1 MSSIGKKK
9 VFVGSNASLKKF
21 RNFMVVSGIFNT
33 FKISCNIPIKV
44 INKNQ
49 LVGFYPLINPKK
61 NKELKSLWGSFR
73 TAFFTLSYGASNK
86 FHFLLKLVGVGYKM
100 SKKNEKI
107 ILRLGLSH
115 QVFLKLPF
123 KDFSVKKVQKRPLMF
138 LFSSSDY
145 DLIKSVMFFLK
156 SFKRVEPYKGK
167 GFSFDKELIRLK
179 EGKKLK
185 N

>member
-1 MSSIGKKK
+1 MSLIGQKK
-9 VFVGSNASLKKF
+9 VFVGSDTSLKKF
-21 RNFMVVSGIFNT
+21 KNFMIISSTFNE
-33 FKISCNIPIKV
+33 FKINCNIPVKV

-49 LVGFYPLINPKK
+49 LVGFYPLVNPKK
-61 NKELKSLWGSFR
+61 DKNLKSLWGSFR
-73 TAFFTLSYGASNK
+73 MAFFTLSYGASNN

-100 SKKNEKI
+100 FRKNEKM

-123 KDFSVKKVQKRPLMF
+123 KHFTVKKVQKRPLMF

-145 DLIKSVMFFLK
+145 DLIKNVMFFLK
-156 SFKRVEPYKGK
+156 SFKKVEPYKGK
-167 GFSFDKELIRLK
+167 GFSFNNELIRLK